1 VIFCISF
8 QSDGHTIC
16 TEKRCI
22 GNILSINENY
32 LVVFSRAIRLG
43 LNPVYVD

>member
-1 VIFCISF
+1 MIFCISF
-8 QSDGHTIC
+8 QFDRHTIC
-16 TEKRCI
+16 TEKECI

-43 LNPVYVD
+43 SNPVDVD